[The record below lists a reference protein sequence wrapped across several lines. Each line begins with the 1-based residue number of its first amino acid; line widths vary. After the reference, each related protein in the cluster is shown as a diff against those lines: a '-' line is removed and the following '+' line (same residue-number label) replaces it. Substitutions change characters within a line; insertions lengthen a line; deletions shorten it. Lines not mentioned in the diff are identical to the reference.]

1 VAGVLRG
8 AFWGFAG
15 FRMADADFGWLTRL
29 FGAAIT
35 GSLPG
40 TAELARVGGCVS

>member
-1 VAGVLRG
+1 
-8 AFWGFAG
+8 
-15 FRMADADFGWLTRL
+15 MADADFGWLTRL